1 MELVVKRTK
10 DLSNIELLHILEER
24 IKVFVVEQK
33 CAYQEIDKDDEEALH
48 IILKDENHIAAY
60 TRIVDRQSHIS
71 FGRVLVA
78 QNYRMRVF
86 GRNIVQKTIDIINE
100 KYSGSLIS
108 ISGQAYLKSFYE
120 SFGFKGVSD
129 IYLED
134 DIPHIKFEMMAR

>member
-48 IILKDENHIAAY
+48 IMLKDENHIAAY
-60 TRIVDRQSHIS
+60 TRIVDGQSHIS

-78 QNYRMRVF
+78 QNYRMRGY

-134 DIPHIKFEMMAR
+134 NIPHITFEMIAR